1 MIVTVHQTY
10 LCNNN
15 IIIIGVVESVNQL
28 YAIRSHSIACCG
40 AGFSPNGQGLASGDL
55 AGNVWV
61 TEQQDYQPKYTATV
75 ECDYRVIPC

>member
-1 MIVTVHQTY
+1 MSDFFPPTCI
-10 LCNNN
+10 

-28 YAIRSHSIACCG
+28 DVIPSHSIACCG
-40 AGFSPNGQGLASGDL
+40 AGFSPNGRSLASGDL

-61 TEQQDYQPKYTATV
+61 TEQQDYQPKHTATV